1 MRFILGFLFAL
12 FIMSVSPTTIAYMVQ
27 YLNSLHNVVEDKVI
41 EELQKMPVPQ
51 KPTNWETT

>member
-1 MRFILGFLFAL
+1 MKFILGFLFAL

>member
-41 EELQKMPVPQ
+41 QELQKMPAPQ
-51 KPTNWETT
+51 KPSKWEST

>member
-1 MRFILGFLFAL
+1 MKFILGFLFAM